1 VNRLT
6 FQDRFRN
13 CFTLSNDASLMTL
26 SICLAF
32 ILVLRKDNIQL
43 NEVRFLPT
51 SPVNDIELAD
61 STSAGSKAD
70 DSFPS

>member
-1 VNRLT
+1 M
-6 FQDRFRN
+6 
-13 CFTLSNDASLMTL
+13 LSNDASLMTL

-32 ILVLRKDNIQL
+32 ILVLRKDNIQF

-51 SPVNDIELAD
+51 SPVNNIELVV
-61 STSAGSKAD
+61 STSAGSKVD

>member
-1 VNRLT
+1 M
-6 FQDRFRN
+6 
-13 CFTLSNDASLMTL
+13 LSNDASLMTL

-32 ILVLRKDNIQL
+32 IFVLRKDNIQV

-51 SPVNDIELAD
+51 SPVNDIELAV
-61 STSAGSKAD
+61 STSAGSKVD